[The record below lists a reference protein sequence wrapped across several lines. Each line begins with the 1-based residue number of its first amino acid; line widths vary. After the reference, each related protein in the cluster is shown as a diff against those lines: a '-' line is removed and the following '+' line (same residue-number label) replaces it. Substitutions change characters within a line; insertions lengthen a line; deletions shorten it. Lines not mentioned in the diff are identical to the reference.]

1 LYLAAS
7 SPDVEVVAFKPL
19 PSFAKETLC
28 FLVELALILS
38 QQVITVVDGDR
49 CLEQLLQVLQ

>member
-7 SPDVEVVAFKPL
+7 SPEVEVVAFKPL
-19 PSFAKETLC
+19 PLFAKETLC
-28 FLVELALILS
+28 FQVELALILS